1 VTSSR
6 VHKLRK
12 MDNRN
17 KNICIPENSQG
28 TGKNEDKIKIGWQG
42 NEQK

>member
-1 VTSSR
+1 
-6 VHKLRK
+6 

-17 KNICIPENSQG
+17 KNICIPENSQEA
-28 TGKNEDKIKIGWQG
+28 GKNEDKIKIGWLG

>member
-1 VTSSR
+1 
-6 VHKLRK
+6 

-17 KNICIPENSQG
+17 KNICIPENSQAAG
-28 TGKNEDKIKIGWQG
+28 ENEIKTKLGWQG